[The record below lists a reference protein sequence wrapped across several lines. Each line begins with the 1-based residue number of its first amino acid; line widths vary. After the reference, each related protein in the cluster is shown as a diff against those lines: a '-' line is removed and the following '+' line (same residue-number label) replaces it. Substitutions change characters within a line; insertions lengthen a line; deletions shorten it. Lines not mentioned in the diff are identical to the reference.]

1 MASNP
6 FLTPR
11 RLDGVTVDPT
21 GGRGYADDDSPGRL
35 SRRVKRFVQYTT
47 LFQERVNAMA
57 DADGDFDSVALTI
70 EEQVDLEAQKQ
81 PDDLER
87 EAAIHSPE
95 EVIERRSRL
104 TYEAMR
110 RGIAPNG

>member
-1 MASNP
+1 M
-6 FLTPR
+6 
-11 RLDGVTVDPT
+11 TVDPT